1 MSFSQ
6 RSFRI
11 VFALTL
17 SLLSAGSTLRAAY
30 TGPVPPPTDVFG
42 SRGPY
47 VVETRTL
54 PSPSFPGRVVTV
66 YSARGVAGPR
76 PTWFFSHGFGG
87 SNALL
92 YDELLRHWASHGW
105 TAVFSP
111 YPVDGQSVELYQI
124 LFDGFVA
131 AANQYPN
138 LIDTRKVGF
147 AGHSFGGGATPVLA
161 LRAVRERGW
170 GSEGLALFPLAPW
183 YSHQLGNQ
191 DFAAFPAHTQLVM
204 QVYEDDV
211 LNDHRMAIDVY
222 RRMNLPAANK
232 DYLVVHSDLIED
244 YPYRSGHSV
253 PSGSELPLGD
263 REVIYNALDAW
274 AVHRIGQALAV
285 SAWTGDPQARAVAL
299 GHGSE
304 TQVQMGSAPSGRAL
318 RPMTSIIDP
327 IPVFPQS
334 RYAFPFDGLL
344 NPRRGELAAPTR
356 GTQLKNLSVR
366 AYSGPGETTLI
377 VGASVSGDRPKSL
390 LWRAAGPSLAA
401 FGVGGVMADPML
413 TTYRGAAVDLIN
425 DNWADDDREMLE
437 VVSEEAGVFRF
448 NQGSL
453 DSALL
458 GSFAPGGWTAH
469 VTAASGGAGV
479 ALLEIYAA
487 DIDTTTRLGGLSAR
501 GRVGAGGE
509 VLIVGFV
516 IEGTTPLRLLLRGV
530 GPSLAAF
537 GVGGTLVDPQLT
549 LFNASS
555 VIASN
560 DSWQQ
565 SPDAAAIAAA
575 GSATGAFPLAGQSRD
590 AALLVTLPAGSYT
603 LHLRGGDGGSG
614 IGLAEIYVVP

>member
-1 MSFSQ
+1 MNLSQ
-6 RSFRI
+6 ASVCI
-11 VFALTL
+11 LLAVALAVL
-17 SLLSAGSTLRAAY
+17 SGGSSLRAAY
-30 TGPVPPPTDVFG
+30 GGPVPPPTDVFG

-47 VVETRTL
+47 VVEIRTL

-66 YSARGVAGPR
+66 YSAQGAAGPR

-87 SNALL
+87 TNVLL

-111 YPVDGQSVELYQI
+111 YPVDGQSVELYQV

-147 AGHSFGGGATPVLA
+147 AGHSFGGGATPSLA

-183 YSHQLGNQ
+183 YSHQLSNQ
-191 DFAAFPAHTQLVM
+191 DLAAFPAHTQLVM

-211 LNDHRMAIDVY
+211 LNDHRMAIDIY

-232 DYLVVHSDLIED
+232 DYLMVHSDLIES
-244 YPYRSGHSV
+244 YPYRSAHSV
-253 PSGSELPLGD
+253 PTGSELSVGD
-263 REVIYNALDAW
+263 REMIYNALDAW
-274 AVHRIGQALAV
+274 AVLRISQALAV
-285 SAWTGDPQARAVAL
+285 SAWTGDPQARAIAL

-304 TQVQMGSAPSGRAL
+304 TQVQMGSTPSGRAL
-318 RPMTSIIDP
+318 RRMTSSIDP
-327 IPVFPQS
+327 VPMFPQS
-334 RYAFPFDGLL
+334 RYAFPFDGLI
-344 NPRRGELAAPTR
+344 NPRLGELAPSTP

-366 AYSGPGETTLI
+366 AYSGPGEATLI
-377 VGASVSGDRPKSL
+377 VGASVSGNRPKSL

-401 FGVGGVMADPML
+401 FGVGGVMANPLL
-413 TTYRGAAVDLIN
+413 TTFRGAATDLIN
-425 DNWADDDREMLE
+425 DNWADYDREMLE
-437 VVSEEAGVFRF
+437 VVSAESGVFRF

-469 VTAASGGAGV
+469 VTAATGGAGV

-509 VLIVGFV
+509 VLIVGFI
-516 IEGTTPLRLLLRGV
+516 IEGPTPLRLLLRGV
-530 GPSLAAF
+530 GPALAAF
-537 GVGGTLVDPQLT
+537 GVGGTLADPQLT
-549 LFNASS
+549 LFNAST

-565 SPDAAAIAAA
+565 SSDAAAIAAA
-575 GSATGAFPLAGQSRD
+575 GATTGAFPLAGQSRD
-590 AALLVTLPAGSYT
+590 AALLVTLSAGSYT